1 MIFYPGAARVLPA
14 NPGLASEPALYTL
27 VTPERSAEFWR
38 REMRAPVRF
47 DGESQRGLKKEKDV
61 RISNIMAAK
70 GVADAIRTS
79 LGPRGM
85 DKMIQKSDGEVLI
98 TNDGATILTQMN
110 VAHPTVR
117 LVVINHGDW
126 FTSGQNAR

>member
-1 MIFYPGAARVLPA
+1 MIFYPGAARVLPV
-14 NPGLASEPALYTL
+14 NPGLEPEPALYTL

>member
-1 MIFYPGAARVLPA
+1 M
-14 NPGLASEPALYTL
+14 NPGLEPEPALYTL

-38 REMRAPVRF
+38 REMRAPVHF

-117 LVVINHGDW
+117 LVVINHSDW

>member
-1 MIFYPGAARVLPA
+1 MAAA
-14 NPGLASEPALYTL
+14 G
-27 VTPERSAEFWR
+27 R
-38 REMRAPVRF
+38 RL

-85 DKMIQKSDGEVLI
+85 DKMIQKADGEVLI
-98 TNDGATILTQMN
+98 TNDGATILSQME
-110 VAHPTVR
+110 VAHPTVG
-117 LVVINHGDW
+117 LILIGDYAFDHRRKCW
-126 FTSGQNAR
+126 WS

>member
-1 MIFYPGAARVLPA
+1 MYIYAYAYIYTTVTLRDLP
-14 NPGLASEPALYTL
+14 NFL
-27 VTPERSAEFWR
+27 R